1 MDDAMPGRRKLYLP
15 LLILLGAGTHACA
28 ATTPG
33 SSKVMADTDSTTP
46 SVSSHPA
53 TRVQLIVSFR
63 DGTPLETMRTACD
76 AAGATY
82 VRDIGWAPAI
92 VVLLPEGMSA
102 EEGMVR
108 FRAQPGVINVEV
120 DGKVR
125 AEPIRGPSISK

>member
-1 MDDAMPGRRKLYLP
+1 MDAAVQNRRKLYL
-15 LLILLGAGTHACA
+15 LSFVLLGAGATACA
-28 ATTPG
+28 ATLPG
-33 SSKVMADTDSTTP
+33 SSTVMADTATA
-46 SVSSHPA
+46 SSRPA

-63 DGTPLETMRTACD
+63 DGTPPETMRNACD
-76 AAGATY
+76 VAGATY

-108 FRAQPGVINVEV
+108 LRAQPGVINVEV

-125 AEPIRGPSISK
+125 AEPIRGPNVGK

>member
-1 MDDAMPGRRKLYLP
+1 MPGRRKLYLP
-15 LLILLGAGTHACA
+15 FFILIGAGTAACA

-33 SSKVMADTDSTTP
+33 SSNVMADTDNTTP
-46 SVSSHPA
+46 SVSTHPA
-53 TRVQLIVSFR
+53 SRVQLIVTFR
-63 DGTPLETMRTACD
+63 EGTPLESMRIACD

-108 FRAQPGVINVEV
+108 LRAQPGVINVEV
-120 DGKVR
+120 DGKMR
-125 AEPIRGPSISK
+125 AQPIRGPAIGK

>member
-1 MDDAMPGRRKLYLP
+1 MPGRRKLYLP
-15 LLILLGAGTHACA
+15 LGILLGAGTVACA

-33 SSKVMADTDSTTP
+33 SPTVMADTSA
-46 SVSSHPA
+46 SASSQPA
-53 TRVQLIVSFR
+53 ARVRLIVSFR
-63 DGTPLETMRTACD
+63 DGTPPETMRVACE

-108 FRAQPGVINVEV
+108 LRAQPGVIQVEV

-125 AEPIRGPSISK
+125 AEPIRGPALGK

>member
-1 MDDAMPGRRKLYLP
+1 MPNRRTLYLLP
-15 LLILLGAGTHACA
+15 LILLGAGTIACA
-28 ATTPG
+28 ANTPG
-33 SSKVMADTDSTTP
+33 SSTVMADTDS
-46 SVSSHPA
+46 SASSSSA

-63 DGTPLETMRTACD
+63 DGTPLETMRTACE

>member
-1 MDDAMPGRRKLYLP
+1 MDDALPGRRKLYL
-15 LLILLGAGTHACA
+15 LFFLIGAGSTACA
-28 ATTPG
+28 SDTPG
-33 SSKVMADTDSTTP
+33 SSTVMADTDSTATSTP
-46 SVSSHPA
+46 SQPA

-125 AEPIRGPSISK
+125 ADPIRGPSINK

>member
-1 MDDAMPGRRKLYLP
+1 MQDRRKLYFAS
-15 LLILLGAGTHACA
+15 LILLGAGSAACA
-28 ATTPG
+28 ANLPG
-33 SSKVMADTDSTTP
+33 RSIVMADTDTDTTAP
-46 SVSSHPA
+46 TEPHAA

-63 DGTPLETMRTACD
+63 EGTPLETMRVACD

-82 VRDIGWAPAI
+82 VRDLGWAPAI
-92 VVLLPEGMSA
+92 VVQLPEGMSA

-125 AEPIRGPSISK
+125 AAPIRGPSISK

>member
-1 MDDAMPGRRKLYLP
+1 MQNRRKLYLP
-15 LLILLGAGTHACA
+15 TLILLGAGTIACA

-33 SSKVMADTDSTTP
+33 SSIVMADTDSTTSTP
-46 SVSSHPA
+46 AHPA
-53 TRVQLIVSFR
+53 TRVQLIISFR
-63 DGTPLETMRTACD
+63 DGTPLEAMRVACD

-125 AEPIRGPSISK
+125 ADPIRGPSISK